1 MLKGILSISGQSGL
15 YKMVAEA
22 KNHIIV
28 ESLDTKKRMPVY
40 STVKVSALEDIA
52 IYTLNEDLPLKEV
65 FKSISD
71 KENGGQTISSKVS
84 GNELKA
90 YFESVVPEYDKDRV
104 YVSDIKKVIL
114 WYNTLQEKE
123 LLDFSKSETESETE
137 PETEITE
144 SETDSETEITESD
157 DSSEEATATELE

>member
-28 ESLDTKKRMPVY
+28 ESLDTKKRIPVY

-52 IYTLNEDLPLKEV
+52 IYTLSEDLPLKEV

-71 KENGGQTISSKVS
+71 KENGGKAISPKVS
-84 GNELKA
+84 GNELKT

-123 LLDFSKSETESETE
+123 LLDFSEPEAESET
-137 PETEITE
+137 
-144 SETDSETEITESD
+144 TESD
-157 DSSEEATATELE
+157 DSSEETPASELE